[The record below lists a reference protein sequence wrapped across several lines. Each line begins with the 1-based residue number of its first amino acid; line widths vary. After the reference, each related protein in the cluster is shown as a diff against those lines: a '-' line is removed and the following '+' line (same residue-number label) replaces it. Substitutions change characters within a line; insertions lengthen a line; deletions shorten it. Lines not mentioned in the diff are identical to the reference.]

1 MNKLEQKA
9 WYRAIKV
16 FYIGAYIL
24 VVGIAILLLN
34 SGGVC
39 GGHWEDVRMS
49 NWIQDSCSFSTWAIT
64 MLIIIGIFELI
75 KRVFFYVV
83 TGNVDGEDY

>member
-24 VVGIAILLLN
+24 VIGFAILILS

-39 GGHWEDVRMS
+39 GGYWADSQMS
-49 NWIQDSCSFSTWAIT
+49 RWIQNPCSFGTWAIT
-64 MLIIIGIFELI
+64 LLVIVGIFELI
-75 KRVFFYVV
+75 KRIFLYVV
-83 TGNVDGEDY
+83 TGKAKGE